1 MVMHTF
7 NPCTWET
14 NAEESGVQNQTQAYT
29 KFKVSLGYL
38 KKKKK
43 KSIYHK
49 CMGFFV
55 DLHSRSLGPY
65 APWSLDYRIFTVS
78 FEIE

>member
-38 KKKKK
+38 KKKKNPFTINVWV
-43 KSIYHK
+43 SLWTFIPVLLVH
-49 CMGFFV
+49 M
-55 DLHSRSLGPY
+55 LHGLLIIGSLQ
-65 APWSLDYRIFTVS
+65 
-78 FEIE
+78 